1 MLSGSLHDCGPLR
14 TEIRH
19 QESSPGSINETM
31 ARPHQYHQPNAPD
44 SPGEGSDSDTEL
56 DSQELDPASAQCG
69 SNSYNDG
76 YAKQEREK
84 TQIPLRNL
92 RVGRKRGFGRQKN
105 PYATS
110 SGDEDAQGLLD
121 ESSDPR
127 DSAGSLGAAEDDAP
141 LLHPKGRRRSGVYGD
156 DGCRGF
162 ISSHLRLPSF
172 TSGGPGQ
179 DVSPGDTGLKQSSGT
194 SRNISIGQY
203 PPPRFPP
210 NAVTNAKY
218 TAWSFLPRTLYNEF
232 SFFFNMYFLLVALS
246 QLIPSLRIGFLST
259 YVAPLAFVLAITLGK
274 EALDDLARRRRDAE
288 ANKEEYTVLRLQD
301 RMQGRTKRG
310 KGKGR
315 SHLQPKICHARGA
328 SKVTRLDAIEE
339 EEENLGRN
347 NLDAQHNI
355 EIDEI
360 DVKSRDLKVGDVIKL
375 GKDQRVPADLVIL
388 KSYTSE
394 SSIAPFS
401 APVAHS
407 GQPEDIASL
416 LEPVAEP
423 PIADTSAVDADSK
436 TSTSHD
442 KSSPSADGG
451 GMGETFIRTDQLDGE
466 TDWKLRL
473 ASPLTQSLDP
483 GDFARLKIVAGKPSR
498 EVNDFVGTVEYSTQ
512 HRQSKGNAG
521 YIDADQSTQTAPL
534 TIDNTA
540 WANTVLASNATV
552 LAVVVYTGAQTRQAL
567 STSPSRSKAGL
578 LEYEINNLTKILCAL
593 TLTLSLTLVAVRGI
607 EGRPGQ
613 EWYVAVT
620 RFLILFSTI
629 VPISLR
635 VNLDMGKSV
644 YARFIERDGDIP
656 GTVVR
661 TSTIPEELGR
671 IEYLLS
677 DKTGT
682 LTQNE
687 MDLKKI
693 HVGTVSYAN
702 EAMDEVRNYV
712 RQGFS
717 AGVSADATQPVSLVT
732 PSSSYLSGSTGATTT
747 RTRREIGSR
756 VRDLV
761 LALAL
766 CHNVTPSTEEE
777 AGHSITTYQASS
789 PDEIAIVR
797 WVGSVGLR
805 LLHRDRHNI
814 TLQSIDTSRVMV
826 RVKILEVFPF
836 TSAGKRMGIILQF
849 MQGSDSILPSEN
861 MPAEIWFY
869 QKGADTVMTSIVAAN
884 DWLDEE
890 TANMAREGLRTLVVG
905 RKKLSAQQYQDFSTR
920 YKQASMS
927 LQNRDSSTVAVVKD
941 CLEHDLELLG
951 VTGVEDKLQK
961 DVKSSLE
968 LLRNAGIKIWML
980 TGDKVE
986 TARCVA
992 VSAKLVSRTQYIHTV
1007 TNLASASGPSAAQ
1020 DALSLLRSKPESTA
1034 LLIDGDSLSHFLT
1047 YHRLDF
1053 ISLAV
1058 FLPAVIACRCSPTQ
1072 KADIATLIR
1081 QHTRKRVLCIGDGG
1095 NDVSM
1100 IQAADVG
1107 VGIVGKEGRQASL
1120 AADFSITTFHH
1131 LTKLLVWHGRNSY
1144 KRSAKLAQFVIH
1156 RGLIISVC
1164 QTFYSIATQLQPHA
1178 LYRDWLLVGYATV
1191 YTMAPVF
1198 SLVLDKDVDEGL
1210 ANLYPELYK
1219 ELTTGKSLSYRTFFV
1234 WVVVSIYQGGIIQGL
1249 SQVLVD
1255 TNSDRMVSVSF
1266 TVLVINELIMVAFE
1280 ITTWHWI
1287 MAASILGTA
1296 AIYVG
1301 SVPFL
1306 GGYFDLDYVW
1316 SWAFAWRVAAISAIS
1331 LIPPYC
1337 IKVLRRTLKPPSYRK
1352 VQGL

>member
-1 MLSGSLHDCGPLR
+1 
-14 TEIRH
+14 
-19 QESSPGSINETM
+19 M
-31 ARPHQYHQPNAPD
+31 ARPHQYHQPNASD
-44 SPGEGSDSDTEL
+44 SPGDGSDSDMEL
-56 DSQELDPASAQCG
+56 DLQALDPATAQYG
-69 SNSYNDG
+69 DNFYNDG
-76 YAKQEREK
+76 YAKQERRE

-92 RVGRKRGFGRQKN
+92 RVGRTRGFGRQKHFYN
-105 PYATS
+105 AS
-110 SGDEDAQGLLD
+110 GGDEDAQGLLD
-121 ESSDPR
+121 ESADSR
-127 DSAGSLGAAEDDAP
+127 DSGVSLGAAENDAP
-141 LLHPKGRRRSGVYGD
+141 LLYPHGRRSSVSYRE
-156 DGCRGF
+156 DGRRDF
-162 ISSHLRLPSF
+162 ISSHLRLPS
-172 TSGGPGQ
+172 SIYGGPNSIGSPEDMGQ
-179 DVSPGDTGLKQSSGT
+179 RQSSGT

-210 NAVTNAKY
+210 NAVSNAKY

-246 QLIPSLRIGFLST
+246 QIIPSLRIGYLST

-274 EALDDLARRRRDAE
+274 EALDDVARRRRDAE
-288 ANKEEYTVLRLQD
+288 ANKEEYTVLRLRD
-301 RMQGRTKRG
+301 RTKGPAKRG
-310 KGKGR
+310 KGKGKLR
-315 SHLQPKICHARGA
+315 LQSRKGHAHGA
-328 SKVTRLDAIEE
+328 SKATRLDAIEE
-339 EEENLGRN
+339 EEENLGTN
-347 NLDAQHNI
+347 EHDADHNI
-355 EIDEI
+355 EVDEI
-360 DVKSRDLKVGDVIKL
+360 DVKSRDLKVGDVVKL
-375 GKDQRVPADLVIL
+375 GKDQRVPADLIVL
-388 KSYTSE
+388 KCYTSE
-394 SSIAPFS
+394 SSIAPLS
-401 APVAHS
+401 VPVS
-407 GQPEDIASL
+407 QLGLFEEIDSL
-416 LEPVAEP
+416 MEPVAEYR
-423 PIADTSAVDADSK
+423 IADTSLVDADSK
-436 TSTSHD
+436 TSTSRD
-442 KSSPSADGG
+442 KSSQSADGG
-451 GMGETFIRTDQLDGE
+451 GVGETFIRTDQLDGE

-483 GDFARLKIVAGKPSR
+483 RDFTRLRIVAGKPSR
-498 EVNDFVGTVEYSTQ
+498 EVNEFVGTVEYLPQNRRPKEIES
-512 HRQSKGNAG
+512 
-521 YIDADQSTQTAPL
+521 DVDVDQSAQTAPL

-593 TLTLSLTLVAVRGI
+593 TLTLSFALVAVRGI

-635 VNLDMGKSV
+635 VNLDMGKTV
-644 YARFIERDGDIP
+644 YARFIERDSDIP

-702 EAMDEVRNYV
+702 EAMDEVRSYV

-717 AGVSADATQPVSLVT
+717 VGLSMDTTQPVPLVT
-732 PSSSYLSGSTGATTT
+732 PSSIYLSGSTGATTT

-797 WVGSVGLR
+797 WAESVGLR
-805 LLHRDRHNI
+805 LMHRDRHTI
-814 TLQSIDTSRVMV
+814 TLQSIDTSHVVV

-849 MQGSDSILPSEN
+849 LQGSESTLSSEDV
-861 MPAEIWFY
+861 PAEVWFY
-869 QKGADTVMTSIVAAN
+869 QKGADTIMTSIVAAN

-905 RKKLSAQQYQDFSTR
+905 RKKLSTQQYQDFSTR

-927 LQNRDSSTVAVVKD
+927 LQNRDSSMVTVVKD
-941 CLEHDLELLG
+941 CLEHNLELLG

-961 DVKSSLE
+961 DVKPSLE

-1007 TNLASASGPSAAQ
+1007 TNLSSASGPSAAH

-1034 LLIDGDSLSHFLT
+1034 LLIDGDSLSHFLA
-1047 YHRLDF
+1047 YHRQDF

-1058 FLPAVIACRCSPTQ
+1058 LLPAVIACRCSPTQ
-1072 KADIATLIR
+1072 KADIANLIR

-1234 WVVVSIYQGGIIQGL
+1234 WVAVSIYQGGVIQGL
-1249 SQVLVD
+1249 SQILVD

-1306 GGYFDLDYVW
+1306 EGYFDLGYVW
-1316 SWAFAWRVAAISAIS
+1316 SWAFAWRVVAISAIS

>member
-1 MLSGSLHDCGPLR
+1 MS
-14 TEIRH
+14 
-19 QESSPGSINETM
+19 
-31 ARPHQYHQPNAPD
+31 RPHQYHQPNAPD
-44 SPGEGSDSDTEL
+44 SPDDSESDVEL
-56 DSQELDPASAQCG
+56 DLQELDPVTAQ
-69 SNSYNDG
+69 NRHELHIDG
-76 YAKQEREK
+76 YRKPEQTER
-84 TQIPLRNL
+84 QIPLRSL
-92 RVGRKRGFGRQKN
+92 RVGRTRGFGRQK
-105 PYATS
+105 YS
-110 SGDEDAQGLLD
+110 HDGYGGEHDSQGLLD
-121 ESSDPR
+121 ETKGQR
-127 DSAGSLGAAEDDAP
+127 DSAGSLGTAEDDAP
-141 LLHPKGRRRSGVYGD
+141 LLQSDGRRRSGVYGD
-156 DGCRGF
+156 GGRRGF
-162 ISSHLRLPSF
+162 LSSQLRLPSF
-172 TSGGPGQ
+172 MSGEQGPDGTSAEN
-179 DVSPGDTGLKQSSGT
+179 TRTTQSSAT

-210 NAVTNAKY
+210 NAISNAKY
-218 TAWSFLPRTLYNEF
+218 TVWSFLPRTLYNEF

-246 QLIPSLRIGFLST
+246 QIIPSLRIGFLST
-259 YVAPLAFVLAITLGK
+259 YTAPLAFVLAVTLGK
-274 EALDDLARRRRDAE
+274 EALDDIARRRRDAE

-301 RMQGRTKRG
+301 RSKMEAGKRSGRRRSQLQAK
-310 KGKGR
+310 KG
-315 SHLQPKICHARGA
+315 HTRGA
-328 SKVTRLDAIEE
+328 SKGTRLDAIEE
-339 EEENLGRN
+339 EEENLGEGN
-347 NLDAQHNI
+347 QDALHNI
-355 EIDEI
+355 EVDEI
-360 DVKSRDLKVGDVIKL
+360 DIKSRDLKVGDVVKL

-388 KSYTSE
+388 KSYAAE

-401 APVAHS
+401 TPVSQAGLS
-407 GQPEDIASL
+407 EQTGL
-416 LEPVAEP
+416 LDESDVEP
-423 PIADTSAVDADSK
+423 PIADNSIAEAKSGS
-436 TSTSHD
+436 STWSE
-442 KSSPSADGG
+442 SPPPSADGG
-451 GMGETFIRTDQLDGE
+451 GAGETFIRTDQLDGE

-473 ASPLTQSLDP
+473 VSPLTQSLDP
-483 GDFARLKIVAGKPSR
+483 RDFTRLKIVAGKPSR
-498 EVNDFVGTVEYSTQ
+498 EVNEFVGTVELAPKAPQLNATGEGANVDGTL
-512 HRQSKGNAG
+512 QS
-521 YIDADQSTQTAPL
+521 APL

-578 LEYEINNLTKILCAL
+578 LEHEINNLTKILCAL
-593 TLTLSLTLVAVRGI
+593 TLTLSIILVAVRGI

-613 EWYVAVT
+613 DWYVAVT

-635 VNLDMGKSV
+635 VNLDMGKTV
-644 YARFIERDGDIP
+644 YARFIERDRDIP

-702 EAMDEVRNYV
+702 EAMDEVRSYV
-712 RQGFS
+712 RQVFS
-717 AGVSADATQPVSLVT
+717 AGVSSDVTQPASLIT
-732 PSSSYLSGSTGATTT
+732 PSSNTLSGSTGASTT

-766 CHNVTPSTEEE
+766 CHNVTPSTEDQD
-777 AGHSITTYQASS
+777 GHSVTTYQASS

-797 WVGSVGLR
+797 WAESVGLR
-805 LLHRDRHNI
+805 LLHRDRHTI
-814 TLQSIDTSRVMV
+814 TLQSVDTSRVVV

-836 TSAGKRMGIILQF
+836 TSAGKRMGIILQYF
-849 MQGSDSILPSEN
+849 QGSKSTVATADI
-861 MPAEIWFY
+861 PAEIWFY

-905 RKKLSAQQYQDFSTR
+905 RKKLSVQQYQEFSTR
-920 YKQASMS
+920 YKQASLS
-927 LQNRDSSTVAVVKD
+927 LQNRDSSMARVVKD
-941 CLEHDLELLG
+941 YLEHNLELLG

-992 VSAKLVSRTQYIHTV
+992 ISAKLVSRTQYIHTV
-1007 TNLASASGPSAAQ
+1007 TQLSSASAPSAAL
-1020 DALSLLRSKPESTA
+1020 DALSFLRSKPDSTA

-1047 YHRLDF
+1047 YHRQDF
-1053 ISLAV
+1053 VSVAV
-1058 FLPAVIACRCSPTQ
+1058 LLPAVIACRCSPTQ

-1081 QHTRKRVLCIGDGG
+1081 KFTKKRVLCIGDGG

-1219 ELTTGKSLSYRTFFV
+1219 ELTTGRSLSYRTFFV
-1234 WVVVSIYQGGIIQGL
+1234 WVAVSIYQGGIIQGL
-1249 SQVLVD
+1249 SQILVD
-1255 TNSDRMVSVSF
+1255 LDSDRMVSVSF

-1280 ITTWHWI
+1280 IVTWHWI
-1287 MAASILGTA
+1287 MAASILGTTL
-1296 AIYVG
+1296 IYVG

-1306 GGYFDLDYVW
+1306 GGYFDLRYVW

>member
-1 MLSGSLHDCGPLR
+1 MPRAHL
-14 TEIRH
+14 
-19 QESSPGSINETM
+19 
-31 ARPHQYHQPNAPD
+31 YHQPNAPG
-44 SPGEGSDSDTEL
+44 SPTDESDSNIEL
-56 DSQELDPASAQCG
+56 DLQEL
-69 SNSYNDG
+69 NSSTTPFGHRSYGDRQT
-76 YAKQEREK
+76 KHERHD
-84 TQIPLRNL
+84 TQIPLKNI
-92 RVGRKRGFGRQKN
+92 RVGRRKGSGHQKLDYDRSDTEDDTLGLLHDSN
-105 PYATS
+105 DQRDSVGS
-110 SGDEDAQGLLD
+110 SG
-121 ESSDPR
+121 
-127 DSAGSLGAAEDDAP
+127 AEADAP
-141 LLHPKGRRRSGVYGD
+141 LLAQNDPLESRSHAKQGRRG
-156 DGCRGF
+156 
-162 ISSHLRLPSF
+162 ILSSRLRLPNLI
-172 TSGGPGQ
+172 SGRSGLEDAPTAA
-179 DVSPGDTGLKQSSGT
+179 TGGTQGIGT
-194 SRNISIGQY
+194 SRDITIGQY

-210 NAVTNAKY
+210 NAVSNAKY

-246 QLIPSLRIGFLST
+246 QIIPSLRIGYLST
-259 YVAPLAFVLAITLGK
+259 YIAPLAFVLAITLGK
-274 EALDDLARRRRDAE
+274 EALDDIARRRRDTE
-288 ANKEEYTVLRLQD
+288 ANKEEYTVLRLKD
-301 RMQGRTKRG
+301 ISEMLGTKG
-310 KGKGR
+310 KGKRRLRLKSRRDFTR
-315 SHLQPKICHARGA
+315 SA
-328 SKVTRLDAIEE
+328 SKRTRLDVIKEE
-339 EEENLGRN
+339 EEELGPCN
-347 NLDAQHNI
+347 HDALLNI
-355 EIDEI
+355 EVDEI
-360 DVKSRDLKVGDVIKL
+360 DIKSRDLKVGDVLKL

-388 KSYTSE
+388 KSYNTE
-394 SSIAPFS
+394 SSLVAPTT
-401 APVAHS
+401 P
-407 GQPEDIASL
+407 ISL
-416 LEPVAEP
+416 PRPSKET
-423 PIADTSAVDADSK
+423 DTSVEAVEGLPVPEITRAESERSK
-436 TSTSHD
+436 FTGTSTH
-442 KSSPSADGG
+442 SADGG
-451 GMGETFIRTDQLDGE
+451 VGETFIRTDQLDGE

-483 GDFARLKIVAGKPSR
+483 RNFTRLKIVAGRPSR
-498 EVNDFVGTVEYSTQ
+498 EVNDFAGTVEYTPHILQPAANGDSNEVDNTV
-512 HRQSKGNAG
+512 KK
-521 YIDADQSTQTAPL
+521 TAL

-540 WANTVLASNATV
+540 WANTVLASQATV

-593 TLTLSLTLVAVRGI
+593 TLTLSIALVAVRGI

-644 YARFIERDGDIP
+644 YARFIERDQDIP

-671 IEYLLS
+671 IEYILS

-702 EAMDEVRNYV
+702 EAMEEVRTYV

-717 AGVSADATQPVSLVT
+717 TAASSNVNQSAFLIT
-732 PSSSYLSGSTGATTT
+732 PSTTYLATTAGSSTT
-747 RTRREIGSR
+747 RTRREISSR

-766 CHNVTPSTEEE
+766 CHNVTPSTEEG

-797 WVGSVGLR
+797 WAESVGLR
-805 LLHRDRHNI
+805 LLHRDRHTI
-814 TLQSIDTSRVMV
+814 TLQSVDINRVVV

-836 TSAGKRMGIILQF
+836 TSAGKRMGIILQYL
-849 MQGSDSILPSEN
+849 QGNESTVSSVESS
-861 MPAEIWFY
+861 AEIWFY

-905 RKKLSAQQYQDFSTR
+905 RKKLSLHQYNDFSMR

-927 LQNRDSSTVAVVKD
+927 LQNRDSSMARVVKD
-941 CLEHDLELLG
+941 YLEHNLELLG

-992 VSAKLVSRTQYIHTV
+992 ISAKLVSRTQFIHTI
-1007 TNLASASGPSAAQ
+1007 THLSTSSGPSTAL
-1020 DALSLLRSKPESTA
+1020 DALSLLRSKPDTTA
-1034 LLIDGDSLSHFLT
+1034 LLIDGDSLSYFLA
-1047 YHRLDF
+1047 YHRQDF
-1053 ISLAV
+1053 LSVAV
-1058 FLPAVIACRCSPTQ
+1058 LLPAVIACRCSPNQ

-1081 QHTRKRVLCIGDGG
+1081 QFTSKRVLCIGDGG

-1120 AADFSITTFHH
+1120 AADFSITSFHH

-1210 ANLYPELYK
+1210 TNLYPELYK
-1219 ELTTGKSLSYRTFFV
+1219 ELTTGRSLSYRTFFA
-1234 WVVVSIYQGGIIQGL
+1234 WVAISIYQGGIIQGL
-1249 SQVLVD
+1249 SQILVD
-1255 TNSDRMVSVSF
+1255 LDSDLMVSVSF
-1266 TVLVINELIMVAFE
+1266 TVLVINELVMVAFE

-1287 MAASILGTA
+1287 MAGSIVGTA
-1296 AIYVG
+1296 GVFVG
-1301 SVPFL
+1301 SIPFL
-1306 GGYFDLDYVW
+1306 GGYFDLSYVW
-1316 SWAFAWRVAAISAIS
+1316 SWPFAWRVVAISAIS
-1331 LIPPYC
+1331 LVPPYC

>member
-1 MLSGSLHDCGPLR
+1 MS
-14 TEIRH
+14 
-19 QESSPGSINETM
+19 
-31 ARPHQYHQPNAPD
+31 RPHQYHQPNAPNQLSD
-44 SPGEGSDSDTEL
+44 ESDSDIEL
-56 DSQELDPASAQCG
+56 DLQELDPAIAEHGPGTFTDPYKTQQR
-69 SNSYNDG
+69 
-76 YAKQEREK
+76 AER
-84 TQIPLRNL
+84 QIPLRKL
-92 RVGRKRGFGRQKN
+92 RVGRMRGFGRHKHG
-105 PYATS
+105 YDA
-110 SGDEDAQGLLD
+110 SGEGEDLQGLLHD
-121 ESSDPR
+121 NNDHG
-127 DSAGSLGAAEDDAP
+127 DSTASLGVVEDDAP
-141 LLHPKGRRRSGVYGD
+141 LLQPDCIPVSKAFTNEERRGLM
-156 DGCRGF
+156 
-162 ISSHLRLPSF
+162 SSHLRLLSF
-172 TSGGPGQ
+172 ASGQPGLESAPIQ
-179 DVSPGDTGLKQSSGT
+179 DTDTTQAGGT

-210 NAVTNAKY
+210 NAVSNAKY
-218 TAWSFLPRTLYNEF
+218 TAWSFVPRTLYNEF
-232 SFFFNMYFLLVALS
+232 SFFFNMYFLMVALS
-246 QLIPSLRIGFLST
+246 QAIPPLRIGYLST
-259 YVAPLAFVLAITLGK
+259 YVAPLGFVLAVTLGK
-274 EALDDLARRRRDAE
+274 EALDDIARRRRDAE
-288 ANKEEYTVLRLQD
+288 ANKEEYTVLRLRD
-301 RMQGRTKRG
+301 SSELSGIKR
-310 KGKGR
+310 KRKRR
-315 SHLQPKICHARGA
+315 SRLPSNKNWARGV
-328 SKVTRLDAIEE
+328 SKLSRLDAIEE
-339 EEENLGRN
+339 EEENLGE
-347 NLDAQHNI
+347 DSQGVI
-355 EIDEI
+355 SSTEIDEI
-360 DVKSRDLKVGDVIKL
+360 EIKSRDLKVGDVLKL

-388 KSYTSE
+388 KSYTTE
-394 SSIAPFS
+394 SSITVPAVPATSLVSSEETGPLVEPF
-401 APVAHS
+401 
-407 GQPEDIASL
+407 E
-416 LEPVAEP
+416 EP
-423 PIADTSAVDADSK
+423 PISSTLHAGKDSKQSTSLDTS
-436 TSTSHD
+436 T
-442 KSSPSADGG
+442 PSADAGG
-451 GMGETFIRTDQLDGE
+451 VGETFIRTDQLDGE

-473 ASPLTQSLDP
+473 ASPLTQTLDP
-483 GDFARLKIVAGKPSR
+483 SDFTRLKIVAGKPSK
-498 EVNDFVGTVEYSTQ
+498 EVNKFVGTVEYSP
-512 HRQSKGNAG
+512 
-521 YIDADQSTQTAPL
+521 QTAQWVTKRSANDSDSTAKTSPL

-593 TLTLSLTLVAVRGI
+593 TLTLSLALVAIRGI

-613 EWYVAVT
+613 QWYVAVT

-644 YARFIERDGDIP
+644 YARFIERDQDIP

-671 IEYLLS
+671 IEYLLT

-702 EAMDEVRNYV
+702 EAMDEVRTYV
-712 RQGFS
+712 SQGFS
-717 AGVSADATQPVSLVT
+717 TDVTNDPTQTVSFVT
-732 PSSSYLSGSTGATTT
+732 PSFTYASTSAGVPAT

-766 CHNVTPSTEEE
+766 CHNVTPSTEDNE
-777 AGHSITTYQASS
+777 GQSVTTYQASS

-797 WVGSVGLR
+797 WAENVGLR
-805 LLHRDRHNI
+805 LMHRDRHTI
-814 TLQSIDTSRVMV
+814 TLQSVYTSRIVV

-849 MQGSDSILPSEN
+849 SEGAESAVSSVES
-861 MPAEIWFY
+861 PAEVWFY

-905 RKKLSAQQYQDFSTR
+905 RRKLSIQQYNEFSTR
-920 YKQASMS
+920 YRHASMS
-927 LQNRDSSTVAVVKD
+927 LQNRDSSMAKVVKD
-941 CLEHDLELLG
+941 YLEHNLELLG
-951 VTGVEDKLQK
+951 ITGVEDKLQK

-992 VSAKLVSRTQYIHTV
+992 VSAKLVSRTQFIHTI
-1007 TNLASASGPSAAQ
+1007 THLSTTSSTSAAL
-1020 DALSLLRSKPESTA
+1020 DTLSLLRSKPETTA
-1034 LLIDGDSLSHFLT
+1034 LLIDGDSLSYFLT
-1047 YHRLDF
+1047 YHRQDF

-1058 FLPAVIACRCSPTQ
+1058 LLPAVIACRCSPTQ
-1072 KADIATLIR
+1072 KADIANLIR
-1081 QHTRKRVLCIGDGG
+1081 QFTRKRVLCIGDGG

-1219 ELTTGKSLSYRTFFV
+1219 ELTTGRSLSYRSFFV
-1234 WVVVSIYQGGIIQGL
+1234 WVAVSIYQGGIIQGL
-1249 SQVLVD
+1249 SQILVNLD
-1255 TNSDRMVSVSF
+1255 SDRMVSVSF

-1280 ITTWHWI
+1280 IVTWHWI
-1287 MAASILGTA
+1287 MAVSIVGTA
-1296 AIYVG
+1296 VIYAG

-1306 GGYFDLDYVW
+1306 GGYFDLSYVW
-1316 SWAFAWRVAAISAIS
+1316 SWGFAWRVTAISAIS

-1352 VQGL
+1352 VQGV

>member
-1 MLSGSLHDCGPLR
+1 MSRS
-14 TEIRH
+14 
-19 QESSPGSINETM
+19 
-31 ARPHQYHQPNAPD
+31 HQYHQPNAPD
-44 SPGEGSDSDTEL
+44 PLSDGSDSDVDL
-56 DSQELDPASAQCG
+56 DLQELDHVATEHSRSISAEP
-69 SNSYNDG
+69 Y
-76 YAKQEREK
+76 K
-84 TQIPLRNL
+84 THQQAESQIPLRNL
-92 RVGRKRGFGRQKN
+92 RVGRTRRFRRQKN
-105 PYATS
+105 IVHGV
-110 SGDEDAQGLLD
+110 SGDGEDLQGLFND
-121 ESSDPR
+121 SSDHG
-127 DSAGSLGAAEDDAP
+127 DSTGNLAVDDDDAP
-141 LLHPKGRRRSGVYGD
+141 LLQPDGRRVSRAYTKEGR
-156 DGCRGF
+156 RGF
-162 ISSHLRLPSF
+162 LSPRVRLSSFASGQAALESTPTEDPSA
-172 TSGGPGQ
+172 TPPG
-179 DVSPGDTGLKQSSGT
+179 GT

-210 NAVTNAKY
+210 NAVSNAKY

-246 QLIPSLRIGFLST
+246 QAIPPLRIGYLST

-274 EALDDLARRRRDAE
+274 EALDDIARRKRDAE
-288 ANKEEYTVLRLQD
+288 ANKEEYTVLRLRD
-301 RMQGRTKRG
+301 TSDISGILGKPKRHS
-310 KGKGR
+310 KLR
-315 SHLQPKICHARGA
+315 SNKNRARGV
-328 SKVTRLDAIEE
+328 SKNSRLEAIEE
-339 EEENLGRN
+339 EEENLGE
-347 NLDAQHNI
+347 DSQGAISNI
-355 EIDEI
+355 EVDEI
-360 DVKSRDLKVGDVIKL
+360 DIKSRDLKVGDILEL

-388 KSYTSE
+388 KSYPNE
-394 SSIAPFS
+394 SSVTVPSNPA
-401 APVAHS
+401 
-407 GQPEDIASL
+407 ASL
-416 LEPVAEP
+416 VSSEESHPLAEP
-423 PIADTSAVDADSK
+423 PSASALNLGINVEQPVSVD
-436 TSTSHD
+436 TSTS
-442 KSSPSADGG
+442 SADSGG
-451 GMGETFIRTDQLDGE
+451 VGETFIRTDQLDGE

-483 GDFARLKIVAGKPSR
+483 RDFTRLKIVAGKPSK
-498 EVNDFVGTVEYSTQ
+498 EVNEFVGTVEYAPHVTQ
-512 HRQSKGNAG
+512 QVAKMNAN
-521 YIDADQSTQTAPL
+521 DSENTVKTSPL

-593 TLTLSLTLVAVRGI
+593 TLTLSIALVAIRGI

-613 EWYVAVT
+613 QWYVAVT

-635 VNLDMGKSV
+635 VNLDMGKSI
-644 YARFIERDGDIP
+644 YARFIERDQDIP

-702 EAMDEVRNYV
+702 EAMDEVRTYV

-717 AGVSADATQPVSLVT
+717 TGVANDVTQTVSLVT
-732 PSSSYLSGSTGATTT
+732 PSSTYAPTSTGGSTT

-766 CHNVTPSTEEE
+766 CHNVTPSTEDD
-777 AGHSITTYQASS
+777 GGQSVTTYQASS

-797 WVGSVGLR
+797 WAESVGLR
-805 LLHRDRHNI
+805 LMHRDRQNI
-814 TLQSIDTSRVMV
+814 TLQSVDTSRVVV

-849 MQGSDSILPSEN
+849 FQGTESAVSSVES
-861 MPAEIWFY
+861 PAEIWFY

-905 RKKLSAQQYQDFSTR
+905 RKKLSVQQYSEFSTK
-920 YKQASMS
+920 YQQASTS
-927 LQNRDSSTVAVVKD
+927 LQNRDSRMAKTVKD
-941 CLEHDLELLG
+941 YLEHNLELLG

-992 VSAKLVSRTQYIHTV
+992 VSAKLVSRTQFIHTI
-1007 TNLASASGPSAAQ
+1007 THLSTTSGSSAAL
-1020 DALSLLRSKPESTA
+1020 DGLSLLRSKPETTA
-1034 LLIDGDSLSHFLT
+1034 LLIDGDSLSYFLT
-1047 YHRLDF
+1047 YHRQDF
-1053 ISLAV
+1053 ISVAV
-1058 FLPAVIACRCSPTQ
+1058 LLPAVIACRCSPTQ

-1081 QHTRKRVLCIGDGG
+1081 QYTRKRVLCIGDGG

-1219 ELTTGKSLSYRTFFV
+1219 ELTTGRSLSYRTFFV
-1234 WVVVSIYQGGIIQGL
+1234 WVAVSIYQGGIIQGL
-1249 SQVLVD
+1249 SQILVNLD
-1255 TNSDRMVSVSF
+1255 SNRMVSVSF

-1280 ITTWHWI
+1280 IVTWHWI
-1287 MAASILGTA
+1287 MAVSIVGTA
-1296 AIYVG
+1296 AVYVG

-1306 GGYFDLDYVW
+1306 GGYFDLGYVW
-1316 SWAFAWRVAAISAIS
+1316 SWGFAWRVAAISAIS

>member
-1 MLSGSLHDCGPLR
+1 MSRS
-14 TEIRH
+14 
-19 QESSPGSINETM
+19 
-31 ARPHQYHQPNAPD
+31 HQYHQPNAPD
-44 SPGEGSDSDTEL
+44 SHSDASDSDVDLNLQEIGHIATQHSRSIST
-56 DSQELDPASAQCG
+56 DSYKTHQQ
-69 SNSYNDG
+69 
-76 YAKQEREK
+76 AKS
-84 TQIPLRNL
+84 QIPLRNL
-92 RVGRKRGFGRQKN
+92 RVGRTRRFGRQKK
-105 PYATS
+105 AVHDV
-110 SGDEDAQGLLD
+110 SGDGEDLQGLLND
-121 ESSDPR
+121 SSDHG
-127 DSAGSLGAAEDDAP
+127 DSTGNLAEDDDAP
-141 LLHPKGRRRSGVYGD
+141 LLQPDGRRVSRDYTKEG
-156 DGCRGF
+156 RQGF
-162 ISSHLRLPSF
+162 LSPRVRLSSFATGQVGLESPPAEDTSATLP
-172 TSGGPGQ
+172 G
-179 DVSPGDTGLKQSSGT
+179 GT

-210 NAVTNAKY
+210 NAVSNAKY

-246 QLIPSLRIGFLST
+246 QAIPPLRIGYLST

-274 EALDDLARRRRDAE
+274 EALDDIARRKRDAE
-288 ANKEEYTVLRLQD
+288 ANKEEYTVLRLRD
-301 RMQGRTKRG
+301 ISDISGILGKPKRHSG
-310 KGKGR
+310 PPSSKD
-315 SHLQPKICHARGA
+315 SARGV
-328 SKVTRLDAIEE
+328 SKNSRLEAIEE
-339 EEENLGRN
+339 EEENLGEDN
-347 NLDAQHNI
+347 QGVISNI
-355 EIDEI
+355 EVDEI
-360 DVKSRDLKVGDVIKL
+360 DIKSRDLKVGDILKL

-388 KSYTSE
+388 KSYPNE
-394 SSIAPFS
+394 SSVTVPSNPA
-401 APVAHS
+401 
-407 GQPEDIASL
+407 ASL
-416 LEPVAEP
+416 VSSEESHSLPEP
-423 PIADTSAVDADSK
+423 PSASTLNSGTNVEQPISVDTSTLSADS
-436 TSTSHD
+436 
-442 KSSPSADGG
+442 GG
-451 GMGETFIRTDQLDGE
+451 VGETFIRTDQLDGE

-473 ASPLTQSLDP
+473 ASPLTQSLNP
-483 GDFARLKIVAGKPSR
+483 RDFTRLKIVAGKPSK
-498 EVNDFVGTVEYSTQ
+498 EVNEFVGTVEYGPHVAQ
-512 HRQSKGNAG
+512 QEAKKNAN
-521 YIDADQSTQTAPL
+521 DSENTVKTSPL

-593 TLTLSLTLVAVRGI
+593 TLTLSIALVAIRGI

-613 EWYVAVT
+613 QWYVAVT

-635 VNLDMGKSV
+635 VNLDMGKSI
-644 YARFIERDGDIP
+644 YARFIERDQDIP

-702 EAMDEVRNYV
+702 EAMDEVRTYV

-717 AGVSADATQPVSLVT
+717 TGVANDVTQTASLVT
-732 PSSSYLSGSTGATTT
+732 PSSTYAPSSTGASTT

-766 CHNVTPSTEEE
+766 CHNVTPSTEDD
-777 AGHSITTYQASS
+777 GGQSVTTYQASS

-797 WVGSVGLR
+797 WAESVGLR
-805 LLHRDRHNI
+805 LMHRDRQNI
-814 TLQSIDTSRVMV
+814 TLQSVDTSRVVV

-849 MQGSDSILPSEN
+849 SQGTESAVSSVES
-861 MPAEIWFY
+861 PAETWFY

-905 RKKLSAQQYQDFSTR
+905 RKKLSLQQYSEFSTR
-920 YKQASMS
+920 YQQASTS
-927 LQNRDSSTVAVVKD
+927 LQNRDSRMAKTVKD
-941 CLEHDLELLG
+941 YLEHNLELLG

-992 VSAKLVSRTQYIHTV
+992 VSAKLVSRTQFIHTI
-1007 TNLASASGPSAAQ
+1007 THLSTTSGSSAAL
-1020 DALSLLRSKPESTA
+1020 DGLSLLRSKPETTA
-1034 LLIDGDSLSHFLT
+1034 LLIDGDSLSYFLT
-1047 YHRLDF
+1047 YYRQDF
-1053 ISLAV
+1053 ISVAV
-1058 FLPAVIACRCSPTQ
+1058 LLPAVIACRCSPTQ

-1081 QHTRKRVLCIGDGG
+1081 QFTRKRVLCIGDGG

-1219 ELTTGKSLSYRTFFV
+1219 ELTTGRSLSYRTFFV
-1234 WVVVSIYQGGIIQGL
+1234 WVAVSIYQGGIIQGL
-1249 SQVLVD
+1249 SQILVNLD
-1255 TNSDRMVSVSF
+1255 SNRMVSVSF

-1280 ITTWHWI
+1280 IVTWHWI
-1287 MAASILGTA
+1287 MAVSIVGTA
-1296 AIYVG
+1296 AVYVG

-1306 GGYFDLDYVW
+1306 DGYFDLGYVW
-1316 SWAFAWRVAAISAIS
+1316 SWGFAWRVAAISAIS

>member
-1 MLSGSLHDCGPLR
+1 MSR
-14 TEIRH
+14 
-19 QESSPGSINETM
+19 
-31 ARPHQYHQPNAPD
+31 AHQYHQPNAPN
-44 SPGEGSDSDTEL
+44 SPDEASDSDVEFEL
-56 DSQELDPASAQCG
+56 QELGPGAARSGHVYQ
-69 SNSYNDG
+69 SNG
-76 YAKQEREK
+76 RRKQNQSK
-84 TQIPLRNL
+84 SHIPLRSL
-92 RVGRKRGFGRQKN
+92 RVGRTRGFGRQN
-105 PYATS
+105 YNHDIND
-110 SGDEDAQGLLD
+110 GEEDVQGLLD
-121 ESSDPR
+121 ESSGQR
-127 DSAGSLGAAEDDAP
+127 DSAGSLGTVEDDAP
-141 LLHPKGRRRSGVYGD
+141 LLNPEARRRSGVYA
-156 DGCRGF
+156 DGGRRGF
-162 ISSHLRLPSF
+162 LSSQLRLPDF
-172 TSGGPGQ
+172 ISGESGPDGTG
-179 DVSPGDTGLKQSSGT
+179 VPGTTQSNGT

-210 NAVTNAKY
+210 NAVSNAKY
-218 TAWSFLPRTLYNEF
+218 TVWSFLPRTLYNEF
-232 SFFFNMYFLLVALS
+232 SFFFNLYFLLVALS
-246 QLIPSLRIGFLST
+246 QIIKPLRIGYIST
-259 YVAPLAFVLAITLGK
+259 YTVPLAFVLAVTLGK
-274 EALDDLARRRRDAE
+274 EALDDLARRRRDTE
-288 ANKEEYTVLRLQD
+288 ANKEEYTVLRLRDKAKIPRNQ
-301 RMQGRTKRG
+301 G
-310 KGKGR
+310 KGKRQSQSQHRKG
-315 SHLQPKICHARGA
+315 HNRGA
-328 SKVTRLDAIEE
+328 SKGTRLDAIEE
-339 EEENLGRN
+339 EEANLGGDN
-347 NLDAQHNI
+347 QDATQRI
-355 EIDEI
+355 VVDEI
-360 DVKSRDLKVGDVIKL
+360 DIKSRDLKVGDVVKL
-375 GKDQRVPADLVIL
+375 GKDRRVPADLVIL
-388 KSYTSE
+388 KSYTAETSITPVPLSE
-394 SSIAPFS
+394 AQALSSEHTGLLDENNNDL
-401 APVAHS
+401 PVDHNF
-407 GQPEDIASL
+407 
-416 LEPVAEP
+416 PVEAKSNSS
-423 PIADTSAVDADSK
+423 TAVEG
-436 TSTSHD
+436 HP
-442 KSSPSADGG
+442 PSADSGG
-451 GMGETFIRTDQLDGE
+451 VGETFIRTDQLDGE
-466 TDWKLRL
+466 TDWKLRI
-473 ASPLTQSLDP
+473 ASPLTQTLDP
-483 GDFARLKIVAGKPSR
+483 RDFTRLKIVAGRPSK
-498 EVNDFVGTVEYSTQ
+498 EVNEFVGTVELAPKVDTAGNGTDSEPTV
-512 HRQSKGNAG
+512 QS
-521 YIDADQSTQTAPL
+521 APL
-534 TIDNTA
+534 SIDNTA

-578 LEYEINNLTKILCAL
+578 LEHEINNLTKILCAL
-593 TLTLSLTLVAVRGI
+593 TLALSVVLVAIRGI

-613 EWYVAVT
+613 EWYVAVM

-635 VNLDMGKSV
+635 VNLDMGKTV
-644 YARFIERDGDIP
+644 YARFIERDRDIP

-702 EAMDEVRNYV
+702 EAMDEVRSYV

-717 AGVSADATQPVSLVT
+717 AGISPDATQSISLFT
-732 PSSSYLSGSTGATTT
+732 PSSNYLSGSTGASTT

-766 CHNVTPSTEEE
+766 CHNVTPSTEDQE
-777 AGHSITTYQASS
+777 GHSVTTYQASS

-797 WVGSVGLR
+797 WAESVGLR
-805 LLHRDRHNI
+805 LLHRDRYTI
-814 TLQSIDTSRVMV
+814 TLQSVDTSRVVV
-826 RVKILEVFPF
+826 RVKILDVFPF
-836 TSAGKRMGIILQF
+836 TSAGKRMGIILQYY
-849 MQGSDSILPSEN
+849 QGTESVLSSEDN
-861 MPAEIWFY
+861 SAEIWFY

-905 RKKLSAQQYQDFSTR
+905 RKKLSKQQYQDFATR

-927 LQNRDSSTVAVVKD
+927 LQNRDSSMVRVIKD
-941 CLEHDLELLG
+941 SLEHNLELLG

-992 VSAKLVSRTQYIHTV
+992 ISAKLVSRTQYIHTV
-1007 TNLASASGPSAAQ
+1007 TQLSSAPESASL
-1020 DALSLLRSKPESTA
+1020 DALSFLRSKPDSTA
-1034 LLIDGDSLSHFLT
+1034 LLIDGDSLSHFLA
-1047 YHRLDF
+1047 YHRQDF
-1053 ISLAV
+1053 VSVAV
-1058 FLPAVIACRCSPTQ
+1058 LLPAVIACRCSPTQ

-1081 QHTRKRVLCIGDGG
+1081 KFTKKRVLCIGDGG

-1164 QTFYSIATQLQPHA
+1164 QTFYSIATQIEPHA

-1234 WVVVSIYQGGIIQGL
+1234 WVAVSIYQGGIIQGL
-1249 SQVLVD
+1249 SQLLVD
-1255 TNSDRMVSVSF
+1255 LDSPRMVSVSF

-1280 ITTWHWI
+1280 IVTWHWL
-1287 MAASILGTA
+1287 MAVTIVGTTI
-1296 AIYVG
+1296 IYVG
-1301 SVPFL
+1301 SIPFL
-1306 GGYFDLDYVW
+1306 GGYFDLGYVW

-1337 IKVLRRTLKPPSYRK
+1337 IKVLRRKLNPPNYRK

>member
-1 MLSGSLHDCGPLR
+1 MSRAH
-14 TEIRH
+14 E
-19 QESSPGSINETM
+19 
-31 ARPHQYHQPNAPD
+31 YHQPNAPD
-44 SPGEGSDSDTEL
+44 SPNEISDSDVEL
-56 DSQELDPASAQCG
+56 DLQELDPGVAQNG
-69 SNSYNDG
+69 NVYYSDG
-76 YAKQEREK
+76 RTKQDQSERH
-84 TQIPLRNL
+84 IPLRNL
-92 RVGRKRGFGRQKN
+92 RVGRTRAFGRQDRKRDI
-105 PYATS
+105 YD
-110 SGDEDAQGLLD
+110 GDDDAQGLLD
-121 ESSDPR
+121 ETPGQR
-127 DSAGSLGAAEDDAP
+127 DSAGSLGTVEDDAP
-141 LLHPKGRRRSGVYGD
+141 LLNPDARRRSGVYA
-156 DGCRGF
+156 DGGRRGF
-162 ISSHLRLPSF
+162 LSSQLRLPDFISRE
-172 TSGGPGQ
+172 SGPDGS
-179 DVSPGDTGLKQSSGT
+179 VTGDSGATQSNGT

-210 NAVTNAKY
+210 NAVSNAKY
-218 TAWSFLPRTLYNEF
+218 TIWSFLPRTLYNEF
-232 SFFFNMYFLLVALS
+232 SFFFNLYFLLVALS
-246 QLIPSLRIGFLST
+246 QIIKPLRIGYIST
-259 YVAPLAFVLAITLGK
+259 YTVPLAFVLAVTLGK
-274 EALDDLARRRRDAE
+274 EALDDIARRRRDTE
-288 ANKEEYTVLRLQD
+288 ANKEEYTVLRLRD
-301 RMQGRTKRG
+301 SKKIKRNQGRGKRQSQLQFR
-310 KGKGR
+310 KG
-315 SHLQPKICHARGA
+315 HNRGA
-328 SKVTRLDAIEE
+328 SKGTRLDAIEE
-339 EEENLGRN
+339 EEANLGG
-347 NLDAQHNI
+347 DHQAATQSI
-355 EIDEI
+355 VVDEI
-360 DVKSRDLKVGDVIKL
+360 DIKSRDLKVGDVVKL
-375 GKDQRVPADLVIL
+375 GKDRRVPADLVIL
-388 KSYTSE
+388 KSYTAETSITPISLSE
-394 SSIAPFS
+394 AQAVLSEHTGLLDENNDDLPIPDSSAAEMKPRS
-401 APVAHS
+401 STAA
-407 GQPEDIASL
+407 ESL
-416 LEPVAEP
+416 P
-423 PIADTSAVDADSK
+423 
-436 TSTSHD
+436 
-442 KSSPSADGG
+442 PSADSGG
-451 GMGETFIRTDQLDGE
+451 VGETFIRTDQLDGE
-466 TDWKLRL
+466 TDWKLRI
-473 ASPLTQSLDP
+473 ASPLTQSLDAR
-483 GDFARLKIVAGKPSR
+483 DFTRLKIVAGRPSK
-498 EVNDFVGTVEYSTQ
+498 EVNEFVGTVELAPKAEAAGNSTDIDPTV
-512 HRQSKGNAG
+512 QS
-521 YIDADQSTQTAPL
+521 APL
-534 TIDNTA
+534 SIDNTA

-578 LEYEINNLTKILCAL
+578 LEHEINNLTKILCAL
-593 TLTLSLTLVAVRGI
+593 TLALSVVLVAIRGI

-613 EWYVAVT
+613 EWYVAVM

-635 VNLDMGKSV
+635 VNLDMGKTV
-644 YARFIERDGDIP
+644 YARFIERDQDIP

-702 EAMDEVRNYV
+702 EAMDEVRSYV

-717 AGVSADATQPVSLVT
+717 AGISSDATQSISLFT
-732 PSSSYLSGSTGATTT
+732 PSSNYLSGSTAASTT

-766 CHNVTPSTEEE
+766 CHNVTPSTEDQD
-777 AGHSITTYQASS
+777 GHSVTTYQASS

-797 WVGSVGLR
+797 WAESVGLR
-805 LLHRDRHNI
+805 LLHRDRHTI
-814 TLQSIDTSRVMV
+814 TLQSVDTSRVVV
-826 RVKILEVFPF
+826 RVKILDVFPF
-836 TSAGKRMGIILQF
+836 TSAGKRMGIILQYY
-849 MQGSDSILPSEN
+849 QGTESTLSSTDSA
-861 MPAEIWFY
+861 AEIWFY

-905 RKKLSAQQYQDFSTR
+905 RKKLSKQQYQEFSAR

-927 LQNRDSSTVAVVKD
+927 LQNRDSSMAQVIKD
-941 CLEHDLELLG
+941 SLEHNLELLG

-992 VSAKLVSRTQYIHTV
+992 ISAKLVSRTQYIHTV
-1007 TNLASASGPSAAQ
+1007 TQLSSAPESAAL
-1020 DALSLLRSKPESTA
+1020 DALSFLRSKPDSTA
-1034 LLIDGDSLSHFLT
+1034 LLIDGDSLSHFLA
-1047 YHRLDF
+1047 YHRQDF
-1053 ISLAV
+1053 VSVAV
-1058 FLPAVIACRCSPTQ
+1058 LLPAVIACRCSPTQ

-1081 QHTRKRVLCIGDGG
+1081 KFTKKRVLCIGDGG

-1164 QTFYSIATQLQPHA
+1164 QTFYSIATQIEPHA

-1234 WVVVSIYQGGIIQGL
+1234 WVAVSIYQGGIIQGL
-1249 SQVLVD
+1249 SQILVD
-1255 TNSDRMVSVSF
+1255 LDSPRMVSVSF

-1280 ITTWHWI
+1280 IVTWHWL
-1287 MAASILGTA
+1287 MAVTIVGTTI
-1296 AIYVG
+1296 IYVG
-1301 SVPFL
+1301 SIPFL
-1306 GGYFDLDYVW
+1306 GGYFDLRYVW

-1331 LIPPYC
+1331 LLPPYC
-1337 IKVLRRTLKPPSYRK
+1337 IKVLRRTLNPPNYRK
-1352 VQGL
+1352 VRGL